1 MSADPNV
8 SRLAG
13 GRTVTIKTDKKV
25 VSVKWLDNGKS
36 VKGVKK
42 NSIPVEPFA
51 YGYSY
56 GARVARFELK

>member
-8 SRLAG
+8 ARG
-13 GRTVTIKTDKKV
+13 GDGKRVKILTDKKI

-42 NSIPVEPFA
+42 NEFPVEPFE
-51 YGYSY
+51 YGVSLS
-56 GARVARFELK
+56 ARVAKFELK